1 MVVPSS
7 PHGAVSARAKYKLG
21 PRWAGPFRVLE
32 RIGRVAYRLQLPV
45 SARLHDVFHVS
56 LLKPHRGDPP
66 ASSGVLPPTQDGRI
80 LPAPD
85 RALQALQRRGVW
97 QVLIKWRGMAVDDA
111 TWERL
116 DEFKIAY
123 PDFQLEDELFS
134 QAGRDV
140 MTGIS
145 YTRRR
150 SSGG

>member
-1 MVVPSS
+1 M
-7 PHGAVSARAKYKLG
+7 
-21 PRWAGPFRVLE
+21 
-32 RIGRVAYRLQLPV
+32 
-45 SARLHDVFHVS
+45 
-56 LLKPHRGDPP
+56 
-66 ASSGVLPPTQDGRI
+66 
-80 LPAPD
+80 
-85 RALQALQRRGVW
+85 
-97 QVLIKWRGMAVDDA
+97 IKWRGMAIDDA